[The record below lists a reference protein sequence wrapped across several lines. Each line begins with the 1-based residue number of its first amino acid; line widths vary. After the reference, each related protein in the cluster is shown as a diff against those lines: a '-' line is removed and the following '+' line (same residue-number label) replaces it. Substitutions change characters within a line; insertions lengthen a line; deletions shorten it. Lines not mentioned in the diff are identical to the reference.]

1 MSANNY
7 KLEEAIEK
15 PCSDVL
21 AHTPNVCK
29 GILPDQRVPASK
41 DNCDSQGM
49 CTTFVKCRTVMIA
62 VLIVMNGMDPHMI
75 RETWVGMVGLLGLC

>member
-41 DNCDSQGM
+41 DNCDS
-49 CTTFVKCRTVMIA
+49 
-62 VLIVMNGMDPHMI
+62 
-75 RETWVGMVGLLGLC
+75 